1 MQRSFNLL
9 KKASEENEV
18 FLCTFN
24 QKAWLPEE
32 EQMLD
37 AKKKLEEYCEVVEVL
52 PIPSDASKSLWYLLV
67 LRSFL
72 SSKSY
77 TVNWTTSKKMQQLV
91 DGAIREYRPD
101 VIHCD
106 TLGLAHYVLEKE
118 SARTVL
124 NHHNIES
131 QMMLR
136 RSGKEGN
143 LLKKL
148 YFFMEGMK
156 LRIYEKKICSLVAAN
171 IVVSELDRMRL
182 LEIAPKAG
190 IRVAPN
196 GVDVGYFSASGRSI
210 IPHNLIFAG
219 SMDWYPNED
228 AMVYFLNDI
237 WPNLKNIYLDAS
249 LTIAGRMPSQKL
261 KNMVSCDASVHLT
274 GFVED
279 VRPLIDQAEVYVCPI
294 RDGGG
299 TKLKLLDAMAMEKAI
314 VTTTV
319 AAEGLVIRD
328 GEHVLIAD
336 EAKTFVEKVRLLF
349 ENEELRHF
357 LSSNARKFVEK
368 YYSWE
373 VISKELLD
381 VYRTVGR

>member
-9 KKASEENEV
+9 QKASKENEV

-24 QKAWLPEE
+24 QKAWLPET

-37 AKKKLEEYCEVVEVL
+37 AKKKLEKYYKVVEVL
-52 PIPSDASKSLWYLLV
+52 SIPSDNSRILWGLLV
-67 LRSFL
+67 LYSFIGPT
-72 SSKSY
+72 SY
-77 TVNWTTSKKMQQLV
+77 TVNWTTSKKMQELV
-91 DGAIREYRPD
+91 DGAIRRYCPD
-101 VIHCD
+101 IIHCD

-136 RSGKEGN
+136 RAEKEEN
-143 LLKKL
+143 FLKKL
-148 YFFMEGMK
+148 YFFQEGTK
-156 LRIYEKKICSLVAAN
+156 LRTYEKKICPLVAAN

-182 LEIAPKAG
+182 LEIAPKAEV
-190 IRVAPN
+190 RVVPN
-196 GVDVGYFSASGRSI
+196 GVDVDYFRAVEKSKIR
-210 IPHNLIFAG
+210 HNLVFAG

-237 WPNLKNIYLDAS
+237 WPHLKNIHRDAS
-249 LTIAGRMPSQKL
+249 LTIAGRMPSQRL
-261 KNMVSCDASVHLT
+261 KDLISLDTSVQLT
-274 GFVED
+274 GYVED
-279 VRPLIDQAEVYVCPI
+279 IRPLIDQAEIYVCPI

-299 TKLKLLDAMAMEKAI
+299 TKLKLLDAMAMRKAI

-319 AAEGLVIRD
+319 GAEGFDVRD

-336 EAKTFVEKVRLLF
+336 DPKGFVEKICSLF

-357 LSSNARKFVEK
+357 LSRNARIFVEK

-373 VISKELLD
+373 VIGKELLD
-381 VYRTVGR
+381 VYGAVGK